1 MLRARTGTWMMD
13 ERGYR
18 PPARRRGWG
27 LAALTAGI
35 ALCVILA
42 LPRSAPV
49 REQTVFF
56 AADAPVAVKPAYTLP
71 PRVIAGYPAGETT
84 YTVAY
89 PAQRLLNGLILLVD
103 ETHPVPQT
111 LSPDAVGILQRS
123 GGRVSCRDTTAV
135 LATQAVDALDDLF
148 RHARYA
154 RHNTLVVFAAARSEE
169 QQRSALID
177 RMTALSR
184 ITTFEAALAQAK
196 REVELPGCSEHQLP
210 WCVDI
215 RVCDAWNALPS
226 SEPLSASPAGQWL
239 LAHCTEYGWIRR
251 YPEAGEESHRAYH
264 FRYVGKG
271 HAAMMDALG
280 LPLEAYLLLL
290 RTHGVLTLMDDAG
303 APAVTVVACPMAQAG
318 DTRMTLPLHGN
329 VESVSGD
336 NDGWA
341 LASCVYD

>member
-1 MLRARTGTWMMD
+1 MLRARPGTWMTD
-13 ERGYR
+13 QQGYR
-18 PPARRRGWG
+18 PPARRRGWCI
-27 LAALTAGI
+27 AAATAGI
-35 ALCVILA
+35 VLCVILA
-42 LPRSAPV
+42 WPHPAPV
-49 REQTVFF
+49 KEQTVFY
-56 AADAPVAVKPAYTLP
+56 AVDAPAAAKPAYRLP
-71 PRVIAGYPAGETT
+71 PRVIVGYPAGETT

-89 PAQRLLNGLILLVD
+89 SEKRLQNGLMLLVD
-103 ETHPVPQT
+103 EAHPVPQT

-123 GGRVSCRDTTAV
+123 GGRVFCRDTTAV
-135 LATQAVDALDDLF
+135 LATEAIDALDDLF

-184 ITTFEAALAQAK
+184 VTTFEAALAQAK

-215 RVCDAWNALPS
+215 RICDAWNAMPS
-226 SEPLSASPAGQWL
+226 SELLDASPAGQWL
-239 LAHCTEYGWIRR
+239 LAHCAEYGWIRR
-251 YPEAGEESHRAYH
+251 YPEADASSHRGYH

-280 LPLEAYLLLL
+280 LPLEDYLSLL
-290 RTHGVLTLMDDAG
+290 RVYGVLTLMDDAG
-303 APAVTVVACPMAQAG
+303 APAVTVIACPVAQAG